1 MKKIFTVLAAVMTL
15 CGLSAEN
22 YFLKS
27 TWGQAE
33 ATWKQMIDDDGS
45 FIFDGDVFFDGNDI
59 AINTVAS
66 DEGARIIKV
75 ENIDAMLNYEKA
87 ELAAGDSVFFVYV
100 PDMYNQYNEK
110 ESGLMAMINWKN
122 GYAIKYDAAWKN
134 MAKDDETFVLFN
146 AAYAG
151 KDVQLANGKNIRAIK
166 AENINS
172 MLNYDAAELAAG
184 DSVMYV
190 YDPEAY
196 SQYDEKASGLIAMIT
211 WKNGYAILENGAWKN
226 MIEDDGT
233 FSTYATVAV
242 DGKNV
247 QVVKGNNIQSIEMK
261 NIQALL
267 NYDEA
272 ELAAGDSVMYVYDP
286 EGYSA
291 YDETKSGLIAI
302 INWKN
307 GYAIKYDA
315 AWKNMAKDD
324 ETFVLF
330 NAAYAGKPVQIV
342 TGNQIRA
349 IKAENINTMLNYD
362 AAELAAG
369 DSVMYVYDPEAY
381 SQYDEKAS
389 GLIAM
394 ITWKNGYAIL
404 ENGAWK
410 NMIDDDPEDHDWWIF
425 EKIEF
430 NGKAVQIVTE
440 NQIRAI
446 EPKNIE
452 AYINYDAAELSV
464 GDTVMYVYRP
474 SLYNRY
480 DETQSGMYAH
490 ILVKNGYAMLGTW
503 GEQSASWKNMILD
516 AAQEDETYVL
526 DSVIFDGNDVQF
538 VSNEGIRVI
547 KVANIPAL
555 LMEDY
560 SEATLEEGDLVM
572 FVYTPD
578 TYSHYDETKSGL
590 MALIY
595 EKSQEQGIES
605 IAVEGKAVKVIMNG
619 QMMIIKNGQMYNA
632 TGVLVK

>member
-1 MKKIFTVLAAVMTL
+1 MKKIFTVLAAVMTI

-27 TWGQAE
+27 TWGQSE
-33 ATWKQMIDDDGS
+33 ASWKQMIEDDGS
-45 FIFDGDVFFDGNDI
+45 YIFEGDVFFDGNDI

-75 ENIDAMLNYEKA
+75 ENIDATINYVEKA

-100 PDMYNQYNEK
+100 PDMYNQFNEK

-151 KDVQLANGKNIRAIK
+151 KDVQIVSGNQIRAIK
-166 AENINS
+166 AENINA

-196 SQYDEKASGLIAMIT
+196 SQYDEKQSGLFAMIT
-211 WKNGYAILENGAWKN
+211 WKNGYAILENGTWKN
-226 MIEDDGT
+226 M
-233 FSTYATVAV
+233 
-242 DGKNV
+242 
-247 QVVKGNNIQSIEMK
+247 
-261 NIQALL
+261 L
-267 NYDEA
+267 
-272 ELAAGDSVMYVYDP
+272 
-286 EGYSA
+286 
-291 YDETKSGLIAI
+291 
-302 INWKN
+302 
-307 GYAIKYDA
+307 
-315 AWKNMAKDD
+315 
-324 ETFVLF
+324 
-330 NAAYAGKPVQIV
+330 
-342 TGNQIRA
+342 
-349 IKAENINTMLNYD
+349 
-362 AAELAAG
+362 
-369 DSVMYVYDPEAY
+369 
-381 SQYDEKAS
+381 
-389 GLIAM
+389 
-394 ITWKNGYAIL
+394 
-404 ENGAWK
+404 
-410 NMIDDDPEDHDWWIF
+410 DDDPEDHDWWIF
-425 EKIEF
+425 EKTEF

-452 AYINYDAAELSV
+452 AYINYDAAELSA

-490 ILVKNGYAMLGTW
+490 ILAKNGYAMLGTW
-503 GEQSASWKNMILD
+503 GEQFASWKNMILD

-538 VSNEGIRVI
+538 ISNEGIRVI

-595 EKSQEQGIES
+595 EKNQGEGFES
-605 IAVEGKAVKVIMNG
+605 IAVEGKAVKVIVNG